1 MFNVRGRGLLSI
13 VENSVPLETSEKEF
27 RYDHQAL
34 VFFALRSAV
43 VIATVL
49 AIPDA
54 VALIPGATTI
64 TAWVLR
70 IVSCWIAALVLWF
83 VFFSLFLH
91 AVRFLAGGV
100 RVSAK
105 GIRLW
110 RLGRLISF
118 DSIVAFSVEPELA
131 FTRIFSYNKTVRRFT
146 IFTAMKHGPRALRSI
161 LLPHYVPSF
170 LFSQEDFEALTD
182 LVGRSCGLTEPRDPH
197 SLKVTLKTIYWQR
210 LLVSVL
216 IGLGV
221 TSFLVRK
228 TVVLYSYNQGLRQF
242 KSHDFVGAGLSF
254 QHALAVDP
262 NFAPAWHGL
271 AGAEFSLGDFAQA
284 REHWE
289 TALRWKPDYVE
300 AKVSLAYLC
309 VQQRQF
315 ERARELLDK
324 ALHLDPFNNAALLNQ
339 ADLNLRSGHIRQAV
353 RDARLVLSRSPG
365 PTSRDGYM
373 ASCLLADARLLQ
385 GRPREAARLLAPL
398 TLSRDRLTEGENLT
412 YRLIVGARTCLALE
426 QLSKADML
434 SRMAFRRSQNV
445 DTLLLMARVRTA
457 LGEYDVAR
465 RLIQR
470 VSRVMPWNPW
480 VYIEAARVN
489 LASGDRQTAL
499 SNLESARQCRPTD
512 SLCLWEAGR
521 LYLDLGEK
529 EKGLAALRDSLAL
542 EPDNQAV
549 SELLAEHEQ

>member
-1 MFNVRGRGLLSI
+1 M
-13 VENSVPLETSEKEF
+13 ETSEKEF

-91 AVRFLAGGV
+91 VVRFLSGGV
-100 RVSAK
+100 RVSEK

-110 RLGRLISF
+110 RLGRLIPF
-118 DSIVAFSVEPELA
+118 DSIVALSVEPELA

-146 IFTAMKHGPRALRSI
+146 IFTAIKHGPRALRSI

-170 LFSQEDFEALTD
+170 LFSQEDFEALTE
-182 LVGRSCGLTEPRDPH
+182 LVGRSCALTEPRDPH
-197 SLKVTLKTIYWQR
+197 SLKVTRKTIYWQR
-210 LLVSVL
+210 LLVSLL

-242 KSHDFVGAGLSF
+242 KSHDFVGAGASF

-353 RDARLVLSRSPG
+353 RDARLVLSRSSG

-373 ASCLLADARLLQ
+373 A
-385 GRPREAARLLAPL
+385 
-398 TLSRDRLTEGENLT
+398 
-412 YRLIVGARTCLALE
+412 
-426 QLSKADML
+426 
-434 SRMAFRRSQNV
+434 
-445 DTLLLMARVRTA
+445 
-457 LGEYDVAR
+457 
-465 RLIQR
+465 
-470 VSRVMPWNPW
+470 
-480 VYIEAARVN
+480 
-489 LASGDRQTAL
+489 
-499 SNLESARQCRPTD
+499 
-512 SLCLWEAGR
+512 
-521 LYLDLGEK
+521 
-529 EKGLAALRDSLAL
+529 
-542 EPDNQAV
+542 
-549 SELLAEHEQ
+549 

>member
-1 MFNVRGRGLLSI
+1 M
-13 VENSVPLETSEKEF
+13 ENSEKEF

-83 VFFSLFLH
+83 VFFSIFLH
-91 AVRFLAGGV
+91 VVRFLAGGV
-100 RVSAK
+100 RVSDR
-105 GIRLW
+105 GVRLW
-110 RLGRLISF
+110 RLGRLIPF
-118 DSIVAFSVEPELA
+118 ESIVALSVEPELA

-146 IFTAMKHGPRALRSI
+146 IFTALKHGPRALRSI
-161 LLPHYVPSF
+161 LRPHYVPSY

-182 LVGRSCGLTEPRDPH
+182 LVGRSCALAEPRDPR
-197 SLKVTLKTIYWQR
+197 SLEVTLKTIYWQR

-242 KSHDFVGAGLSF
+242 RSHDFVGAGASF

-271 AGAEFSLGDFAQA
+271 AGAEFSVGDFAQA

-315 ERARELLDK
+315 DRARELLEK

-339 ADLNLRSGHIRQAV
+339 ADLDLRSGHIRQAV

-365 PTSRDGYM
+365 PKSRDGYM

-385 GRPREAARLLAPL
+385 DRPQEAARLLAPL

-412 YRLIVGARTCLALE
+412 YRLIVGARTCLALG

-489 LASGDRQTAL
+489 LASGDRMTAL
-499 SNLESARQCRPTD
+499 SNLESARQCRPSD
-512 SLCLWEAGR
+512 SLSLWETGR
-521 LYLDLGEK
+521 LYLDLDDK
-529 EKGLAALRDSLAL
+529 VNGLAALRASLAL
-542 EPDNQAV
+542 EPENKAV
-549 SELLAEHEQ
+549 SELVARSRD

>member
-1 MFNVRGRGLLSI
+1 MV
-13 VENSVPLETSEKEF
+13 VNSRDFSPPLDNSEKEF

-34 VFFALRSAV
+34 VFFALRSSV

-70 IVSCWIAALVLWF
+70 IVSCWITALVLWF

-91 AVRFLAGGV
+91 VVRFLAGGV
-100 RVSAK
+100 RVSDR
-105 GIRLW
+105 GVRLW
-110 RLGRLISF
+110 RLGRLIPF
-118 DSIVAFSVEPELA
+118 DSIVALSVEPELA

-146 IFTAMKHGPRALRSI
+146 IFTAVKHGPRAFRSI
-161 LLPHYVPSF
+161 LRPHYVPSF
-170 LFSQEDFEALTD
+170 LFSLEDFDALTD
-182 LVGRSCGLTEPRDPH
+182 LVGRSCGLAEPRDPR
-197 SLKVTLKTIYWQR
+197 SLEVTLKTIYWQR

-242 KSHDFVGAGLSF
+242 KSHDFVGAGASF
-254 QHALAVDP
+254 LHALAVDP

-271 AGAEFSLGDFAQA
+271 AGAEFSVGDFAQA

-315 ERARELLDK
+315 DRARELLDK

-339 ADLNLRSGHIRQAV
+339 ADLDLRTGHIRQAV

-365 PTSRDGYM
+365 PKSRDGYM

-385 GRPREAARLLAPL
+385 DRPQEAARLLAPL

-412 YRLIVGARTCLALE
+412 YRLIVGARTCLALG

-489 LASGDRQTAL
+489 LASGDRKTAL
-499 SNLESARQCRPTD
+499 SNLESARQCRPDD
-512 SLCLWEAGR
+512 SLSLWETGR
-521 LYLDLGEK
+521 LYLELDDK
-529 EKGLAALRDSLAL
+529 ANGLAALRASLAL
-542 EPDNQAV
+542 EPENKAV
-549 SELLAEHEQ
+549 SELVAKHRD

>member
-1 MFNVRGRGLLSI
+1 L
-13 VENSVPLETSEKEF
+13 ENSEKEF

-83 VFFSLFLH
+83 VFFSIFLH
-91 AVRFLAGGV
+91 VVRFLAGGV
-100 RVSAK
+100 RVSDR
-105 GIRLW
+105 GVRLW
-110 RLGRLISF
+110 RLGRLIPF
-118 DSIVAFSVEPELA
+118 ESIVALSVEPELA

-146 IFTAMKHGPRALRSI
+146 IFTALKHGPRALRSI
-161 LLPHYVPSF
+161 LRPHYVPSY

-182 LVGRSCGLTEPRDPH
+182 LVGRSCALAEPRDPR
-197 SLKVTLKTIYWQR
+197 SLEVTLKTIYWQR

-242 KSHDFVGAGLSF
+242 RSHDFVGAGASF

-271 AGAEFSLGDFAQA
+271 AGAEFSVGDFAQA

-315 ERARELLDK
+315 DRARELLEK

-339 ADLNLRSGHIRQAV
+339 ADLDLRSGHIRQAV

-365 PTSRDGYM
+365 PKSRDGYM

-385 GRPREAARLLAPL
+385 DRPQEAARLLAPL

-412 YRLIVGARTCLALE
+412 YRLIVGARTCLALG

-489 LASGDRQTAL
+489 LASGDRMTAL
-499 SNLESARQCRPTD
+499 SNLESARQCRPSD
-512 SLCLWEAGR
+512 SLSLWETGR
-521 LYLDLGEK
+521 LYLDLDDK
-529 EKGLAALRDSLAL
+529 VNGLAALRASLAL
-542 EPDNQAV
+542 EPENKAV
-549 SELLAEHEQ
+549 SELVARSRD

>member
-1 MFNVRGRGLLSI
+1 M
-13 VENSVPLETSEKEF
+13 
-27 RYDHQAL
+27 
-34 VFFALRSAV
+34 

-91 AVRFLAGGV
+91 VVRFLAGGV
-100 RVSAK
+100 RVSDR
-105 GIRLW
+105 GVRLW
-110 RLGRLISF
+110 RLGRLIPF
-118 DSIVAFSVEPELA
+118 ESIVALSVEPELA
-131 FTRIFSYNKTVRRFT
+131 FTRIFSYNKPVRRFT
-146 IFTAMKHGPRALRSI
+146 IFTALKHGPRALRSI
-161 LLPHYVPSF
+161 LRPHYVPSF

-182 LVGRSCGLTEPRDPH
+182 LVGRSCALAEPRDPR
-197 SLKVTLKTIYWQR
+197 SLEVTLKTIYWQR

-242 KSHDFVGAGLSF
+242 RSHDFVGAGASF

-271 AGAEFSLGDFAQA
+271 AGAEFSVGDFAQA

-315 ERARELLDK
+315 DRARELLEK

-339 ADLNLRSGHIRQAV
+339 ADLDLRTGHIRQAV

-365 PTSRDGYM
+365 PKSRDGYM

-385 GRPREAARLLAPL
+385 DRPQEAARLLAPL

-412 YRLIVGARTCLALE
+412 YRLIVGARTCLALG

-489 LASGDRQTAL
+489 LASGDRMTAL
-499 SNLESARQCRPTD
+499 SNLESARQCRPSD
-512 SLCLWEAGR
+512 SLSLWETGR
-521 LYLDLGEK
+521 LYLDLDDK
-529 EKGLAALRDSLAL
+529 ANGLAALRASLAL
-542 EPDNQAV
+542 EPENKAV
-549 SELLAEHEQ
+549 SELVAKSRD

>member
-1 MFNVRGRGLLSI
+1 MV
-13 VENSVPLETSEKEF
+13 VNSRDFSPPLDNSEKEF

-34 VFFALRSAV
+34 VFFALRSSV

-91 AVRFLAGGV
+91 VVRFLAGGV
-100 RVSAK
+100 RVSDR
-105 GIRLW
+105 GVRLW
-110 RLGRLISF
+110 RLGRLIPF
-118 DSIVAFSVEPELA
+118 DSIVALSVEPELA

-146 IFTAMKHGPRALRSI
+146 IFTAVKHGPRAFRSI
-161 LLPHYVPSF
+161 LWPHYVPSF
-170 LFSQEDFEALTD
+170 LFSLEDFDALTD
-182 LVGRSCGLTEPRDPH
+182 LVGRSCGLAELRDPR
-197 SLKVTLKTIYWQR
+197 SLEVTLKTIYWQR

-242 KSHDFVGAGLSF
+242 KSHDFVGAGASF
-254 QHALAVDP
+254 LHALAVDP

-271 AGAEFSLGDFAQA
+271 AGAEFSVGDFAQA

-315 ERARELLDK
+315 DRARELLDK

-339 ADLNLRSGHIRQAV
+339 ADLDLRTGHIRQAV

-365 PTSRDGYM
+365 PKSRDGYM

-385 GRPREAARLLAPL
+385 DRPQEAARLLAPL

-412 YRLIVGARTCLALE
+412 YRLIVGARTCLALG

-489 LASGDRQTAL
+489 LASGDRKTAL
-499 SNLESARQCRPTD
+499 SNLESATQCRPDD
-512 SLCLWEAGR
+512 SLSLWETGR
-521 LYLDLGEK
+521 LYLELDDK
-529 EKGLAALRDSLAL
+529 ANGLAALRASLAL
-542 EPDNQAV
+542 EPENKAV
-549 SELLAEHEQ
+549 SELVAKHRD

>member
-1 MFNVRGRGLLSI
+1 M
-13 VENSVPLETSEKEF
+13 ETSEKEF

>member
-1 MFNVRGRGLLSI
+1 MDN
-13 VENSVPLETSEKEF
+13 SEKEF

-34 VFFALRSAV
+34 VFFALRSSV

-91 AVRFLAGGV
+91 VVRFLAGGV
-100 RVSAK
+100 RVSDR
-105 GIRLW
+105 GVRLW
-110 RLGRLISF
+110 RLGRLIPF
-118 DSIVAFSVEPELA
+118 DSIVALSVEPELA

-146 IFTAMKHGPRALRSI
+146 IFTAVKHGPRAFRSI
-161 LLPHYVPSF
+161 LWPHYVPSF
-170 LFSQEDFEALTD
+170 LFSLEDFDALTD
-182 LVGRSCGLTEPRDPH
+182 LVGRSCGLAELRDPR
-197 SLKVTLKTIYWQR
+197 SLEVTLKTIYWQR

-242 KSHDFVGAGLSF
+242 KSHDFVGAGASF
-254 QHALAVDP
+254 LHALAVDP

-271 AGAEFSLGDFAQA
+271 AGAEFSVGDFAQA

-315 ERARELLDK
+315 DRARELLDK

-339 ADLNLRSGHIRQAV
+339 ADLDLRTGHIRQAV

-365 PTSRDGYM
+365 PKSRDGYM

-385 GRPREAARLLAPL
+385 DRPQEAARLLAPL

-412 YRLIVGARTCLALE
+412 YRLIVGARTCLALG

-489 LASGDRQTAL
+489 LASGDRKTAL
-499 SNLESARQCRPTD
+499 SNLESATQCRPDD
-512 SLCLWEAGR
+512 SLSLWETGR
-521 LYLDLGEK
+521 LYLELDDK
-529 EKGLAALRDSLAL
+529 ANGLAALRASLAL
-542 EPDNQAV
+542 EPENKAV
-549 SELLAEHEQ
+549 SELVAKHRD

>member
-1 MFNVRGRGLLSI
+1 MV
-13 VENSVPLETSEKEF
+13 VNSRDFSPPLNNSEKEF

-34 VFFALRSAV
+34 VFFALRSSV

-91 AVRFLAGGV
+91 VVRFLAGGV
-100 RVSAK
+100 RVSDR
-105 GIRLW
+105 GVRLW
-110 RLGRLISF
+110 RLGRLIPF
-118 DSIVAFSVEPELA
+118 DSIVALSVEPELA

-146 IFTAMKHGPRALRSI
+146 IFTAVKHGPRAFRSI
-161 LLPHYVPSF
+161 LRPHYVPSF
-170 LFSQEDFEALTD
+170 LFSLEDFDALTD
-182 LVGRSCGLTEPRDPH
+182 LVGRSCGLAEPRDPR
-197 SLKVTLKTIYWQR
+197 SLEVTLKTIYWQR

-242 KSHDFVGAGLSF
+242 KSHDFVGAGASF
-254 QHALAVDP
+254 LHALAVDP

-271 AGAEFSLGDFAQA
+271 AGAEFSVGDFAQA

-315 ERARELLDK
+315 DRARELLDK

-339 ADLNLRSGHIRQAV
+339 ADLDLRTGHIRQAV

-365 PTSRDGYM
+365 PKSRDGYM

-385 GRPREAARLLAPL
+385 DRPQEAARLLAPL

-412 YRLIVGARTCLALE
+412 YRLIVGARTCLALG

-489 LASGDRQTAL
+489 LASGDRKTAL
-499 SNLESARQCRPTD
+499 SNLESARQCRPDD
-512 SLCLWEAGR
+512 SLSLWETGR
-521 LYLDLGEK
+521 LYLELDDK
-529 EKGLAALRDSLAL
+529 ANGLAALRASLAL
-542 EPDNQAV
+542 EPENKAV
-549 SELLAEHEQ
+549 SELVAKHRD

>member
-1 MFNVRGRGLLSI
+1 MV
-13 VENSVPLETSEKEF
+13 VNSRDFSPPLDNSEKEF

-34 VFFALRSAV
+34 VFFALRSSV

-91 AVRFLAGGV
+91 VVRFLAGGV
-100 RVSAK
+100 RVSDR
-105 GIRLW
+105 GVRLW
-110 RLGRLISF
+110 RLGRLIPF
-118 DSIVAFSVEPELA
+118 DSIVALSVEPELA

-146 IFTAMKHGPRALRSI
+146 IFTAVKHGPRAFRSI
-161 LLPHYVPSF
+161 LRPHYVPSF
-170 LFSQEDFEALTD
+170 LFSLEDFDALTD
-182 LVGRSCGLTEPRDPH
+182 LVGRSCGLAEPRDPR
-197 SLKVTLKTIYWQR
+197 SLEVTLKTIYWQR

-242 KSHDFVGAGLSF
+242 KSHDFVGAGASF
-254 QHALAVDP
+254 LHALAVDP

-271 AGAEFSLGDFAQA
+271 AGAEFSVGDFAQA
-284 REHWE
+284 RQHWE

-315 ERARELLDK
+315 DRARELLDK

-339 ADLNLRSGHIRQAV
+339 ADLDLRTGHIRQAV

-365 PTSRDGYM
+365 PKSRDGYM

-385 GRPREAARLLAPL
+385 DRPQEAARLLAPL

-412 YRLIVGARTCLALE
+412 YRLIVGARTCLALG

-489 LASGDRQTAL
+489 LASGDRKTAL
-499 SNLESARQCRPTD
+499 SNLESARQCRPDD
-512 SLCLWEAGR
+512 SLSLWETGR
-521 LYLDLGEK
+521 LYLELDDK
-529 EKGLAALRDSLAL
+529 ANGLAALRASLAL
-542 EPDNQAV
+542 EPENKAV
-549 SELLAEHEQ
+549 SELVAKHRD